1 MKIDFTP
8 DPSLYPFEQRWFTS
22 YAGQMHYVDE
32 GGAGRPI
39 LFCHGNPTWSF
50 LYRNVITRLRGH
62 FRCIAVDYL
71 GFGLSERPEAYGY
84 TIEEHARC
92 VGELVDYLQLD
103 GFITMGQDW
112 GGPVSMA
119 VGTARAERVRGVILG
134 NTWFWPVDQLG
145 TKLVSRVMST
155 AWMQRQILLRPVRS
169 PWFQRAEW
177 NTAPVKEARPGR
189 SGARQVRGPTGR

>member
-103 GFITMGQDW
+103 GFITMGRT
-112 GGPVSMA
+112 GA
-119 VGTARAERVRGVILG
+119 ARSAWPSAPHSRARPRRHPWH
-134 NTWFWPVDQLG
+134 TWFGPSTSCG
-145 TKLVSRVMST
+145 TKGLGQ
-155 AWMQRQILLRPVRS
+155 QR
-169 PWFQRAEW
+169 
-177 NTAPVKEARPGR
+177 
-189 SGARQVRGPTGR
+189 